1 MTDTPPLPSQP
12 NLYVLDANVF
22 IAAWRDNFRPQLF
35 PDLWE
40 RILDLCR
47 EGTLVSIDRVLAEIT
62 SPPDLVAWLQSNED
76 DIFASS
82 IEPSVSLEVSAMQTW
97 AQSADQYSRA
107 ARDEFAR
114 VADCWLAAYAKSRGA
129 TVVTNEVFNATVK
142 RRIPLANVCERFD
155 IDYLNTAD
163 FFQRLGLEF
172 RLGSP

>member
-82 IEPSVSLEVSAMQTW
+82 IEPSALKYQRCKHGHKVLIST
-97 AQSADQYSRA
+97 
-107 ARDEFAR
+107 
-114 VADCWLAAYAKSRGA
+114 LAPPEM
-129 TVVTNEVFNATVK
+129 NLPE
-142 RRIPLANVCERFD
+142 
-155 IDYLNTAD
+155 
-163 FFQRLGLEF
+163 
-172 RLGSP
+172 